1 MPVEQTDGAEPLKGR
16 QETFCQIMAKE
27 ETSAAEAY
35 RQAGYSQ
42 NGAHTHANR
51 LVTKG
56 HIKARIAYIKAE
68 WAKKREITREG
79 QAVKLDV
86 AYELA
91 RQQENSQAMSR
102 AVEVQNRLYGL
113 DKQILVSEASEAAK
127 QLSEQ
132 ERKDA
137 EEFEQWKMRKRLKA
151 TKAG

>member
-1 MPVEQTDGAEPLKGR
+1 MPVEQTDGSEPLKGR
-16 QETFCQIMAKE
+16 QELFVQIFAKGDI
-27 ETSAAEAY
+27 SATQAY
-35 RQAGYSQ
+35 IKAGYSK
-42 NGAHTHANR
+42 NGAKNHSAR
-51 LVTKG
+51 LVAKG
-56 HIKARIAYIKAE
+56 STKARIAYIKAE

-132 ERKDA
+132 ERRDA
-137 EEFEQWKMRKRLKA
+137 EEFEQWKMRKRLKS
-151 TKAG
+151 TKVG